1 MLDVYSFQVTLQEY
15 DIRAWEEGSV
25 NKHSYECEDLSSY
38 VQNTSKARHSGK
50 FL

>member
-15 DIRAWEEGSV
+15 DIRAWGEGSV
-25 NKHSYECEDLSSY
+25 SKHSYKCDLSSY
-38 VQNTSKARHSGK
+38 VQNASKARHSGK